1 MDNSD
6 KKHKLD
12 IRARIHGSWLKNFV
26 SNDKVYWDIDRD
38 TPDWIKPVKNCL
50 PSDGRFREDII
61 WLYRSFFSYK
71 NEKERETYE
80 ELSQDW
86 KLMLEKLQREER
98 EIKKKASKKKK

>member
-1 MDNSD
+1 M
-6 KKHKLD
+6 
-12 IRARIHGSWLKNFV
+12 
-26 SNDKVYWDIDRD
+26 
-38 TPDWIKPVKNCL
+38 KNCL